1 MTKIIIDGRSMTPQ
15 LSGIGRYSL
24 ELIKAYVNKYGEDN
38 VNILVNR
45 PIPYLPYKCNV
56 VKYKRHSIIDN
67 VKFTLF
73 ISRCDYDIFHS
84 TDLTG
89 TFWHAKGRKHIVTCH
104 DLMYF
109 MVPNFFRLN
118 VVKTFLRKL
127 KLKILFYGIVKDA
140 DEIVSVSET
149 TRCDLKKIYGVDSFV
164 LREGVN
170 TIKKDL
176 QPESYRHLTMGS
188 FFLYVGLGMKHKN
201 VDFLVRSFLK
211 SDTDK
216 KLVIAGKGH
225 TIVESDKIIYTG
237 YIEDKYLDFLYRN
250 CAAFIFPSKY
260 EGFGLPIL
268 EALSYHCR
276 VFSSNAGSLGEFSQ
290 DMVKFFD
297 PYSEI
302 QLIRLIEQCDS
313 FEVDCA
319 KIDAYLEHFNW
330 KDIWNEFFNHNIKA
344 KLEKPTR

>member
-24 ELIKAYVNKYGEDN
+24 ELIKAYVNKYGEEN
-38 VNILVNR
+38 VYILVNQ
-45 PIPYLPYKCNV
+45 PISYLPYKSHV
-56 VKYKRHSIIDN
+56 VSYKRHSIWEN
-67 VKFTLF
+67 VKFSVYL
-73 ISRCDYDIFHS
+73 SKCDYNIFHS

-89 TFWHAKGRKHIVTCH
+89 PFWHSKGRKHIVTCH

-109 MVPNFFRLN
+109 LVPDFFKLGRI
-118 VVKTFLRKL
+118 KTFLRKL
-127 KLKILFYGIVKDA
+127 NLKVLFRGIVKDA

-149 TRCDLKKIYGVDSFV
+149 TRKDLNKIYGVDSFV

-170 TIKKDL
+170 TINKDVHSECFMNL
-176 QPESYRHLTMGS
+176 PCGS

-201 VDFLVRSFLK
+201 VEFLVQSFLK
-211 SDTDK
+211 SKTDK

-225 TIVESDKIIYTG
+225 SIVESDRIIYTG
-237 YIEDKYLDFLYRN
+237 YIEDKYLDYLYKN

-276 VFSSNAGSLGEFSQ
+276 VFSSNSGSLGEFSK
-290 DMVKFFD
+290 DILNFFN
-297 PYSEI
+297 PAKEEQLI
-302 QLIRLIEQCDS
+302 QLIEKCDLIN
-313 FEVDCA
+313 VDCA
-319 KIDAYLEHFNW
+319 KIDKYLAHFNW
-330 KDIWNEFFNHNIKA
+330 NDIWVDFFNHEENV
-344 KLEKPTR
+344 E